1 VIARLFD
8 FYFFWSS
15 TMLTHVFQRVL
26 RSYSAN
32 YSSVVSASAGA
43 GASSLQVTVSISGV
57 PRNRRSPWAVRGDLS
72 RKAVLILALTG
83 FIVPLIAWN
92 FLAISGWVDPVFLP
106 SPLDVLRRSC
116 DWFLDEDL
124 LGDIGISTMRVFGG
138 FIASAVLALP
148 IAVLIG
154 TYAPIRAL
162 LEPLTDFSR
171 YLPAVAFIPLIML
184 WVGIDEDAKIA
195 VIFLGTFFQ
204 MVLMLAEDIARVP
217 HAQIEAAQTMGA
229 TGEELIKHV
238 LLPSARPAM
247 LDTLRITMGWAWTY
261 LVVAELVA
269 ANSGLGFAI
278 LKAQRFLQTDK
289 IFTGILLI
297 GLVGLMTDQ
306 GFRWLSRRCFPWKKL

>member
-1 VIARLFD
+1 
-8 FYFFWSS
+8 
-15 TMLTHVFQRVL
+15 MLTHVFQRVL
-26 RSYSAN
+26 RSYSPN
-32 YSSVVSASAGA
+32 YSSLAPDSPSASGEA
-43 GASSLQVTVSISGV
+43 GASSSKVAVSMSGLS
-57 PRNRRSPWAVRGDLS
+57 RNRRSPWAVRGELS
-72 RKAVLILALTG
+72 RRTVLTLALIG
-83 FIVPLIAWN
+83 FVVPLIAWN
-92 FLAISGWVDPVFLP
+92 FLALSGWVDPVFLP
-106 SPLDVLRRSC
+106 SPLDVLRRCC

-138 FIASAVLALP
+138 FVASAVLALP

-184 WVGIDEDAKIA
+184 WVGIDEDAKIS

-238 LLPSARPAM
+238 LLPAARPAM

-297 GLVGLMTDQ
+297 GLVGLLTDQ
-306 GFRWLSRRCFPWKKL
+306 GFRWLSRLCFPWKKF